1 MIELEHISRTFQ
13 TGGHT
18 VHAVENVSLSIEK
31 GKIYGIMGFSG
42 AGKSTLVRCINL
54 LERPTAGRVVIDG
67 TDITALSEKQLRQQ
81 RKKIGMIFQ
90 QFNLFASRTV
100 FANVAYPLRYTGKS
114 KAEIKAKA
122 DALLELVGL
131 TDKASAYPSQLSGG
145 QKQRV
150 AIARALAND
159 PQILL
164 SDEATSALDPQ
175 TTKSILKLLKEVNQ
189 KLGITIVVVT
199 HEMAVIKEICQ
210 QVVVMENGTIAEEG
224 DVFELFSNPKTKI
237 TKDFVDGSSNLSKIT
252 ELVQEGS
259 SLYLKPNEILLRLRY
274 LERNTSEPLISQI
287 SRQYE
292 LDVNILFGNIELIE
306 ENPIGGLVAAVSGT
320 HENITAAVHYLS
332 EKNVIVEVIPYATTA

>member
-1 MIELEHISRTFQ
+1 MIELKHISRTFY

-18 VHAVENVSLSIEK
+18 VHAVQDASLQIQR

-54 LERPTAGRVVIDG
+54 LERPSAGQVLIDG
-67 TDITALSEKQLRQQ
+67 IDITALPEKQLRQQ

-90 QFNLFASRTV
+90 QFNLFASRNV
-100 FANVAYPLRYTGKS
+100 FSNIAYPLRHTGKT
-114 KAEIKAKA
+114 KAEIKEKV
-122 DALLELVGL
+122 DSLLELVGL
-131 TDKASAYPSQLSGG
+131 TDKAAAYPSQLSGG

-175 TTKSILKLLKEVNQ
+175 TTKSILRLLREVNQ
-189 KLGITIVVVT
+189 KLGITTVIVT

-210 QVVVMENGTIAEEG
+210 QVVVMENGRIVEEG

-237 TKDFVDGSSNLSKIT
+237 TRDFVDGSSNLSKIT
-252 ELVQEGS
+252 ELIQNGS
-259 SLYLKPNEILLRLRY
+259 SLHLKPNEILLRLRY

-287 SRQYE
+287 SRNYD

-320 HENITAAVHYLS
+320 HDNITAAVRYLS